1 MAIIITDK
9 FQLRQKNF
17 LDDRQGIASSVSA
30 LKSWNYSGVPI
41 PEGFEVYVGGVWYIY
56 RSSHTDDPVTGKFRT
71 RTDSDGVDDLKV
83 RVTRLEFE
91 DGRDVASTF
100 AEIKTE
106 AFWKDSTGVSH
117 ARAGRIVTV
126 ISDGA
131 NNGPWYLISS
141 DYTKTENW
149 IKLIGRGDLV
159 TTTGGAAVSNTSVY
173 TSAKTDATFPK
184 KASAENITGKWVFKE
199 DQVFEK
205 DLTTNTLHATTGT
218 ITNLSSST
226 GNISTLTSGTANIT
240 SGTVTNLNSTTG
252 TITDLTSTNSTTTNQ
267 TVTGDLKT
275 NNLQATGE
283 TVLKGVEVGSNGS
296 IKDEDGKTVA
306 RVDKIVADES
316 ELADLDQ
323 QIRDQLGLIGVGNF
337 LKNTSFLGQFE
348 SKEMDSDIGLGNET
362 VVYNS
367 KVDDWDVT
375 SEWEIVAD
383 SDAITGYSMKLKSPT
398 SMISQET
405 FLTLCAGT
413 SYILS
418 WKQKGEI
425 GVEIQGYDLEIQT
438 IVQNSRYKLCYTK
451 IVPTANRKERIF
463 FKGGPGNVFEIKL
476 EEGILPT
483 TCFPSCMD
491 TDPVASRSDSYEFLK
506 TSFIECP
513 ETNSTTVSG
522 LFMKDQIKVGDITN
536 DLVKSTWGGFSGVF
550 NDEQDVMIWS
560 GGSYGNAV
568 DLISKINN
576 DPNFL
581 DELSESA
588 LKKLT
593 KAIITFG
600 YKSVFTDLYAVGKF
614 RGQHLDNEGN
624 EITSFNKVTG
634 VLPAVNNESI
644 TDVEFVAGRL
654 KKVGGVYPTSINF
667 GGTTITFLR
676 GYCTEPEGQ
685 YTISTGEAI
694 SGVTELHLI
703 FHKGYLVKVSSV
715 KDYNSTYYWFS

>member
-1 MAIIITDK
+1 M
-9 FQLRQKNF
+9 
-17 LDDRQGIASSVSA
+17 DDRQGIASSVSA
-30 LKSWNYSGVPI
+30 LKSWNYSTVPI
-41 PEGFEVYVGGVWYIY
+41 PEGFEVYVGGVWYVY
-56 RSSHTDDPVTGKFRT
+56 RSSHPDDPVTGKFKT
-71 RTDSDGVDDLKV
+71 RTDSDGVNDLKV
-83 RVTRLEFE
+83 RVARLEFE

-100 AEIKTE
+100 AQIKTE
-106 AFWKDSTGVSH
+106 TFWKDSTGVSH

-126 ISDGA
+126 TNDGA

-173 TSAKTDATFPK
+173 TSSKTDALFPK
-184 KASAENITGKWVFKE
+184 KASTENITGKWVFK
-199 DQVFEK
+199 DNQVFEK

-218 ITNLSSST
+218 ITNLNSTSGTITNLSSTT
-226 GNISTLTSGTANIT
+226 GNISNLTSETANIT
-240 SGTVTNLNSTTG
+240 NG
-252 TITDLTSTNSTTTNQ
+252 TISNLTSTNSTSINQ
-267 TVTGDLKT
+267 TVTGK
-275 NNLQATGE
+275 LQTTGE
-283 TVLKGVEVGSNGS
+283 AVLKEVNVGTNGS

-323 QIRDQLGLIGVGNF
+323 QIRDQMGLIGVGNL

-348 SKEMDSDIGLGNET
+348 SKELKSDTGLGSET

-375 SEWEIVAD
+375 SEWEIVVD

-425 GVEIQGYDLEIQT
+425 EVEIQGYDLEIQT

-476 EEGILPT
+476 EEGVLPT
-483 TCFPSCMD
+483 TWFPSCMD

-506 TSFIECP
+506 TSLIEYP

-522 LFMKDQIKVGDITN
+522 LFLKDQIKVGDITN
-536 DLVKSTWGGFSGVF
+536 DVVRNVWGGLSGVF
-550 NDEQDVMIWS
+550 NDESDIMLWS

-568 DLISKINN
+568 DLISKIENN
-576 DPNFL
+576 PNYL
-581 DELSESA
+581 DELPEST
-588 LKKLT
+588 LKRLT
-593 KAIITFG
+593 KAIISFG
-600 YKSVFTDLYAVGKF
+600 SKSIFTDLYATGKF
-614 RGQHLDNEGN
+614 KGQHLDNDGS

-634 VLPAVNNESI
+634 FLPAVSGETTTKI
-644 TDVEFVAGRL
+644 GFTAGRL
-654 KKVGGVYPTSINF
+654 NRVDGIYPTSIDF
-667 GGTTITFLR
+667 GGTTITFYS
-676 GYCTEPEGQ
+676 GYCTTPEGQ
-685 YTISTGEAI
+685 FTISIGSAI
-694 SGVTELHLI
+694 SGVSSLHLI
-703 FHKGYLVKVSSV
+703 FHKGYLVKVNSV

>member
-30 LKSWNYSGVPI
+30 LKSWNYSTVPI
-41 PEGFEVYVGGVWYIY
+41 PEGFEVYVDGVWYIY
-56 RSSHTDDPVTGKFRT
+56 RSSHPDDPVTGRFKT
-71 RTDSDGVDDLKV
+71 RTDSGGIDDLKV

-100 AEIKTE
+100 AQIKTE

-126 ISDGA
+126 TNDGS

-141 DYTKTENW
+141 DYTKTDNW

-173 TSAKTDATFPK
+173 TSSKTDALFPK
-184 KASAENITGKWVFKE
+184 KASTENITGKWVFK
-199 DQVFEK
+199 DNQVFEK
-205 DLTTNTLHATTGT
+205 DLTTNTLYTTTGT
-218 ITNLSSST
+218 ITNLSSSSGTVTNLSSTT
-226 GNISTLTSGTANIT
+226 GNISSLTSGTANIT
-240 SGTVTNLNSTTG
+240 NG
-252 TITDLTSTNSTTTNQ
+252 TITTLNSTNSTATNQ
-267 TVTGDLKT
+267 TVTGK
-275 NNLQATGE
+275 LQTTGE
-283 TVLKGVEVGSNGS
+283 AVLKEVNVGTNGS

-323 QIRDQLGLIGVGNF
+323 QIRDQMGLIGVGNL

-348 SKEMDSDIGLGNET
+348 SKELKSDTGLGNET

-367 KVDDWDVT
+367 RVDDWDVT

-383 SDAITGYSMKLKSPT
+383 SDAITGYSMRLKSPT

-438 IVQNSRYKLCYTK
+438 ILQNSRYKLCYTK

-483 TCFPSCMD
+483 TWFPSCMD

-506 TSFIECP
+506 TSLIEYP

-522 LFMKDQIKVGDITN
+522 LFLKDQIKVGDITN
-536 DLVKSTWGGFSGVF
+536 DVVRNVWGGLSGVF
-550 NDEQDVMIWS
+550 NDESDIMLWS

-568 DLISKINN
+568 DLISKIENN
-576 DPNFL
+576 PDYL
-581 DELSESA
+581 DELPEST
-588 LKKLT
+588 LKRLT
-593 KAIITFG
+593 KAIISFG
-600 YKSVFTDLYAVGKF
+600 SKSIFTDLYATGKF
-614 RGQHLDNEGN
+614 KGQHLDKEGN
-624 EITSFNKVTG
+624 EITSFNKITG
-634 VLPAVNNESI
+634 FLPAVSEETTTKI
-644 TDVEFVAGRL
+644 GFTAGRL
-654 KKVGGVYPTSINF
+654 NKVDGVYPTSIDF
-667 GGTTITFLR
+667 GGTTITFSS
-676 GYCTEPEGQ
+676 GYCTTPEGQ
-685 YTISTGEAI
+685 FTISIGSAI
-694 SGVTELHLI
+694 SGVSSLHLI

>member
-30 LKSWNYSGVPI
+30 LKSWNYSTVPI
-41 PEGFEVYVGGVWYIY
+41 PEGFEVYAGGVWYIY
-56 RSSHTDDPVTGKFRT
+56 RSSHPDDPVTGKFKT

-100 AEIKTE
+100 AQIKTE

-126 ISDGA
+126 TSDGA

-159 TTTGGAAVSNTSVY
+159 TTTGGAVVSDTSVY
-173 TSAKTDATFPK
+173 SSFKTDALFPK
-184 KASAENITGKWVFKE
+184 KASDENITGKWVFK
-199 DQVFEK
+199 DNQVFEK

-226 GNISTLTSGTANIT
+226 GTITNLTSTTGNISSLTSGTANI
-240 SGTVTNLNSTTG
+240 GTG
-252 TITDLTSTNSTTTNQ
+252 TINTLTSTNSSTTNQ
-267 TVTGDLKT
+267 TVAEDLKT
-275 NNLQATGE
+275 NNLQATGD
-283 TVLKGVEVGSNGS
+283 TKLKGVEVGTNGS

-306 RVDKIVADES
+306 RVDKIVAEET

-323 QIRDQLGLIGVGNF
+323 HIRDQVGFIGVGNL
-337 LKNTSFLGQFE
+337 LKNTSFLGQFK
-348 SKEMDSDIGLGNET
+348 SKEMEADSGLGNET

-367 KVDDWDVT
+367 KIDDWGVT

-383 SDAITGYSMKLKSPT
+383 SDSVTGYSMRLKSPT

-405 FLTLCAGT
+405 LLSLNAGT
-413 SYILS
+413 PYILS
-418 WKQKGEI
+418 WKQKGTI
-425 GVEIQGYDLEIQT
+425 SVEIQGYDLEVQT
-438 IVQNSRYKLCYTK
+438 IQQTSRYKTYYTK
-451 IVPTANRKERIF
+451 IVPTANRKETIY
-463 FKGGPGNVFEIKL
+463 FKGGPGNIFEIKF
-476 EEGILPT
+476 EEGLIPSSW
-483 TCFPSCMD
+483 FPSCMD
-491 TDPVASRSDSYEFLK
+491 TDPVAARSDSYEFLK
-506 TSFIECP
+506 TSFIEYP

-536 DLVKSTWGGFSGVF
+536 DVVRNVWGGFSGIF
-550 NDEQDVMIWS
+550 NDESDVMLWS

-568 DLISKINN
+568 DLISKIEN
-576 DPNFL
+576 DPNYL
-581 DELSESA
+581 DELPESI
-588 LKKLT
+588 LKGLT

-600 YKSVFTDLYAVGKF
+600 SKTILTDLYATGKF
-614 RGQHLDNEGN
+614 KGQHLDSEGN
-624 EITSFNKVTG
+624 EITSFNKITG
-634 VLPAVNNESI
+634 FLPAVDGENI
-644 TDVEFVAGRL
+644 TKIGFTAGRL
-654 KKVGGVYPTSINF
+654 NRVDGIYPTSINF
-667 GGTTITFLR
+667 GGTTIAFMK
-676 GYCTEPEGQ
+676 GYCTIPEGQ
-685 YTISTGEAI
+685 YTISTGSAI
-694 SGVTELHLI
+694 SGVSELHLI